1 GSLRRVSHSRAR
13 TRASRARQMK
23 RQMRRAGLAA
33 IAAVALAGC
42 SKERTGTIA
51 GPPLTIAP
59 PDDAAAQEAPA
70 KEESSP
76 IIATFIDLSASGAPL
91 KFRAC
96 EQIAVSVAR
105 GKATALGEK
114 LGVGDVL
121 LAQGAGGFDVKG
133 EGMALVATIRPRVCE
148 PNQATTITKQL
159 IRATAAP
166 ELTWANG
173 AMHAHLDVERDHAT
187 VAYMGRLEGTAPVAE
202 HTHDTSW
209 EILCTIDARGTVII
223 DGKPTR
229 VGPRQIV
236 AIPPGKKH
244 SWKPDEGMKLV
255 AIQFYS
261 PPGPEQRFKTLAGVD
276 AN

>member
-1 GSLRRVSHSRAR
+1 MNGPMLRV
-13 TRASRARQMK
+13 
-23 RQMRRAGLAA
+23 GLALV
-33 IAAVALAGC
+33 AVVAVSGC
-42 SKERTGTIA
+42 SKERTGTIV

-59 PDDAAAQEAPA
+59 PDDASAQESPS
-70 KEESSP
+70 KEPSSP
-76 IIATFIDLSASGAPL
+76 IVATFIDLSAAGAPL

-96 EQIAVSVAR
+96 EQIVVSVAR
-105 GKATALGEK
+105 GKATALGESLK
-114 LGVGDVL
+114 VGDLL

-133 EGMALVATIRPRVCE
+133 EGMALVATMRPHVCE
-148 PNQATTITKQL
+148 PSQATSITKQV

-173 AMHAHLDVERDHAT
+173 AMHAHLDVEGDRAT
-187 VAYMGRLEGTAPVAE
+187 VAYVGRLEGTAPVAE
-202 HTHDTSW
+202 HAHDTSW
-209 EILCTIDARGTVII
+209 EILCDIQGDGTITI

-244 SWKPDEGMKLV
+244 SWKPDEGSKLV

-261 PPGPEQRFKTLAGVD
+261 PPGPEQRFKALAGVD